1 MVYNPFRFE
10 HCLLEWSPSIP
21 VRGKW
26 EGVCDMVWPNLAPK
40 GDGLL
45 MRNLFAV
52 INWFIPDRVEADP
65 DRRRRATQMV
75 CFIMVSPILFVPN
88 VVKWVKLGSPELA
101 GGIFTAMVIAL
112 SGPFLL
118 RWTQSYALMAHLIF
132 LALGAHFAFLSYMTG
147 GIFSGALTW
156 CIAFPAFASTFL
168 GIRGLLI
175 WGGYMAGVLGLLAG
189 LYLAGHTFPTVL
201 VSPGHLFENQIAN
214 TFGPLIAL
222 AISLFFSERGI
233 SAAIS
238 GQEKA
243 IREHKAAIK
252 DLDAAKTDIETMGR
266 SLERSI
272 EATRQDTD
280 HLARVVLRGIQD
292 RVGENA
298 KEAEN
303 GYRLIKGSYD
313 IFTEADQFILT
324 LAESMDGLLE
334 AGDET
339 ARVMKS
345 IDDIA
350 FQTRLLALNA
360 AIEAA
365 HAGQSGN
372 GFSAVADEVKDLAHR
387 SAQAAAASKAIIQAN
402 AAKIR
407 EVSVLADKTRK
418 MMGDL
423 SETMG
428 TTLDTMKTIAQTS
441 ADQAVSIEAVG
452 RSVRT
457 IDDRLRQSI
466 TRNEKPTA
474 ESTPL

>member
-1 MVYNPFRFE
+1 MQN
-10 HCLLEWSPSIP
+10 I
-21 VRGKW
+21 
-26 EGVCDMVWPNLAPK
+26 
-40 GDGLL
+40 
-45 MRNLFAV
+45 FAV
-52 INWFIPDRVEADP
+52 INWFIPEGVKADA
-65 DRRRRATQMV
+65 DQRRRATQMV

-88 VVKWVKLGSPELA
+88 VIKWVQLGSPELA
-101 GGIFTAMVIAL
+101 TGIFTAMVVAL

-118 RWTQSYALMAHLIF
+118 RWTRSYPLMAHTIF
-132 LALGAHFAFLSYMTG
+132 MALGAHFTFLAYMTG

-175 WGGYMAGVLGLLAG
+175 WGGYMAGVVGVLAG
-189 LYLAGHTFPTVL
+189 LHLAGHPFPTIL
-201 VSPGHLFENQIAN
+201 LSPEHRFENQIAN

-233 SAAIS
+233 SAAIR
-238 GQEKA
+238 GQQKA
-243 IREHKAAIK
+243 IKEHKAAIRE
-252 DLDAAKTDIETMGR
+252 LDAAKTDMEKIGI

-272 EATRQDTD
+272 ETVRRDTE

-292 RVGENA
+292 SVGESA

-303 GYRLIKGSYD
+303 GYRLIKNSYEG
-313 IFTEADQFILT
+313 FTEADRFMKTLT
-324 LAESMDGLLE
+324 ASMDALLE

-339 ARVMKS
+339 AGVMKS

-372 GFSAVADEVKDLAHR
+372 GFSAVADEVKGLAHR
-387 SAQAAAASKAIIQAN
+387 SAQAAKASNATIQAN

-407 EVSVLADKTRK
+407 EISRLADKTRK

-423 SETMG
+423 SENLG
-428 TTLDTMKTIAQTS
+428 SVLETMKTIAQTS

-466 TRNEKPTA
+466 DRDEQPTA
-474 ESTPL
+474 DPVG